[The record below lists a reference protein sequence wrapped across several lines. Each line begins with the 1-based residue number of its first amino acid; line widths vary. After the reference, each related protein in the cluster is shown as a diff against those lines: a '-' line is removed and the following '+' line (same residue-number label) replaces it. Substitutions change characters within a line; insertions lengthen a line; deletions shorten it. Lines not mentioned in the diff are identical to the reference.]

1 VVFHDGI
8 GTSGQMVEVVL
19 MGAIA
24 LRVDGKLRW
33 DASAGSFTNAARAND
48 MVKPA
53 FRTGWEV

>member
-1 VVFHDGI
+1 
-8 GTSGQMVEVVL
+8 MVEVVL

-33 DASAGSFTNAARAND
+33 DASAGSFMNAARANE